1 MSKVVFV
8 GNVPYNMG
16 EDQLIDVFKSVGQVV
31 GFRLVFDRETGKPR
45 GYGFCEFADHETAA
59 SAVRN
64 LNNTDV
70 GGRPLRIDLAD
81 SDPFLEGKTTVR
93 GELIDGGVPG
103 PSEPRS
109 QWRAGGAG
117 DTRSHESQPFLAGL
131 PAGVQ
136 VAKGASS
143 LDYISQTLAS
153 MQPSQLMEV
162 LAQMKAFVITH
173 PEQARTLLIHHPQLA
188 YALFQ
193 ALLLNKIVDSAI
205 LQRMLAATSGGAGPS
220 GPPPAAPRPPV
231 PPQHLQQPPQY
242 PPNPHPGYPPQ
253 PLQQPQP
260 MHGLAP
266 PPMSAPPASAM
277 FSHHQHP
284 QHAPPPPHH
293 PGMPPFYRPPPP
305 PTQPA
310 QPPQAPAQ
318 PAPAQQPAAAAAP
331 AAAPSADISEAQRAM
346 LLQVFS
352 MTPEQINA
360 FSENERAAIQQLR
373 SQFMGSLGM

>member
-16 EDQLIDVFKSVGQVV
+16 EDQLIDVFKSVGQVI

-109 QWRAGGAG
+109 QWRVGSSG
-117 DTRSHESQPFLAGL
+117 DSRSHESNSILAGL
-131 PAGVQ
+131 PPGVQ
-136 VAKGASS
+136 VAKGASALDCISHS
-143 LDYISQTLAS
+143 LAN

-173 PEQARTLLIHHPQLA
+173 PEQARTLLVGHPQLA

-193 ALLLNKIVDSAI
+193 SLLLNNIVDSAI
-205 LQRMLAATSGGAGPS
+205 LQRMLAATSGGAGSAVGPTAPS
-220 GPPPAAPRPPV
+220 RPPV
-231 PPQHLQQPPQY
+231 PPPHLQQPQY
-242 PPNPHPGYPPQ
+242 PPTSHPGYPP
-253 PLQQPQP
+253 PP
-260 MHGLAP
+260 MQSLAP
-266 PPMSAPPASAM
+266 PPMSTPPAAAM
-277 FSHHQHP
+277 FAHHQHP
-284 QHAPPPPHH
+284 QHPPPH
-293 PGMPPFYRPPPP
+293 PGAMPSMPAYYRPPPP
-305 PTQPA
+305 AAQSAPMPQAQSSPPVA
-310 QPPQAPAQ
+310 QP
-318 PAPAQQPAAAAAP
+318 QQPAAQP
-331 AAAPSADISEAQRAM
+331 VPIMDESTRGM
-346 LLQVFS
+346 LLQVFN
-352 MTPEQINA
+352 MTQEQINA
-360 FSENERAAIQQLR
+360 FPENERVAIQQLR
-373 SQFMGSLGM
+373 TQYRGTLGL